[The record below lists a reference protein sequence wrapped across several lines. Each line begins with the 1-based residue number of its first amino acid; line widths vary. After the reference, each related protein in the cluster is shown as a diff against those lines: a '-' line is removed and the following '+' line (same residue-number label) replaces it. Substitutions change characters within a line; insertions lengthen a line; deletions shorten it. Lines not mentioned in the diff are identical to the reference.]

1 MNKYC
6 NIKPDLY
13 PYNVIVSIDQTTE
26 ELHIKVK
33 KYFISFESFK
43 SLLGEFKN
51 RSGDCTFSSE
61 GKVAI
66 IRLTAQKDKID
77 TLSILNHELLHATFF
92 ILDDLGIKFN
102 IDSSDEAYTYLFGFL
117 FTKSYK
123 QLKKYIG

>member
-92 ILDDLGIKFN
+92 RFFIYQKLQAIKKIHRLNNVN
-102 IDSSDEAYTYLFGFL
+102 IF
-117 FTKSYK
+117 
-123 QLKKYIG
+123 